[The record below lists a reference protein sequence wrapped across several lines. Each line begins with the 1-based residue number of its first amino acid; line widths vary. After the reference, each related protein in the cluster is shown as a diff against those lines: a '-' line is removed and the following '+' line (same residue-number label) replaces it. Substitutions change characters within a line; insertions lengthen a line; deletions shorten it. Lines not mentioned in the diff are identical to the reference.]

1 MTNMIQTLSF
11 KPSGE
16 KKLHPLLT
24 VETYIP
30 SEGGPAKVLY
40 EYPRHGLSKY
50 LYDHRQ
56 DDFNDFL
63 DDFNAS
69 ERFIKALPRLY
80 GSHIEEINEAIGD
93 RLEQL
98 ADRYGL
104 ILDVTG
110 YIIG

>member
-1 MTNMIQTLSF
+1 MIQTLSF
-11 KPSGE
+11 KPNGE
-16 KKLHPLLT
+16 RDLRPLLT
-24 VETYIP
+24 VEAYVP
-30 SEGGPAKVLY
+30 SEGEPAKVLY
-40 EYPRHGLSKY
+40 EYPERGLSKY

-56 DDFNDFL
+56 DDFNGFL

-80 GSHIEEINEAIGD
+80 GSHIEEINEAIRS

-98 ADRYGL
+98 ANRYGL